1 MMYFEVNWVAVILA
15 TLASM
20 VVGMGYYMTLGKQ
33 WMAALGMSEEEFKA
47 SSPNTVSPFIWAALS
62 QVVIAYF
69 IAMLTPQ
76 LMGVVDTFNAIV
88 VGVHMWLGFIIT
100 AMIINHRYQG
110 RKWSLTFI
118 DGGYLM
124 LVVIVQGLVIGLFS

>member
-1 MMYFEVNWVAVILA
+1 MTYFEVNWVAVILA

-20 VVGMGYYMTLGKQ
+20 VVGIGYYMALGKQ

-47 SSPNTVSPFIWAALS
+47 SSPSMVSPFVWAALA
-62 QVVIAYF
+62 QAVIAYF

-76 LMGVVDTFNAIV
+76 LMGSVDVYNAII

-100 AMIINHRYQG
+100 AMILNHRYQG

-118 DGGYLM
+118 DGGYLL
-124 LVVIVQGLVIGLFS
+124 LVVIVQGLVIGLFI